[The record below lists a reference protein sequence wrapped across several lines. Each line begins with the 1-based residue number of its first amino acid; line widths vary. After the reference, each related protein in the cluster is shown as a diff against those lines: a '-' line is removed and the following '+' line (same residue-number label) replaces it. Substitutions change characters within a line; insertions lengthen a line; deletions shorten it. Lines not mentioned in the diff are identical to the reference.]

1 MTLSLRRFSACHLL
15 VLLAASYVIF
25 ASDVAGHALLDA
37 TYRVADEGAPS
48 SSSTP
53 TPVHDQNACPF
64 CKSGSDAFTPGP
76 TQVGPL
82 LHLDTAQAPR
92 PFRTDAPGTPEA
104 SPADARAPP
113 HDLFS

>member
-1 MTLSLRRFSACHLL
+1 MSPRRFSACRLL
-15 VLLAASYVIF
+15 VLLAASYVTF
-25 ASDVAGHALLDA
+25 ASNVAGHALLGA

-53 TPVHDQNACPF
+53 TPVHDQNDCPF

-76 TQVGPL
+76 TQVGAL
-82 LHLDTAQAPR
+82 LRLDTAQALRPIRTAAPR
-92 PFRTDAPGTPEA
+92 TPEA
-104 SPADARAPP
+104 SPEQARAPP